1 MPTRLYLVPP
11 SRSATSKGS
20 TSNSAPPMAPLPMPS
35 PISASFS
42 SKLDLL
48 RAVRPGAAETVDML
62 IEDMLAKYEV
72 DRVDQEWAATSTDIQ
87 AGWKGRN

>member
-1 MPTRLYLVPP
+1 
-11 SRSATSKGS
+11 
-20 TSNSAPPMAPLPMPS
+20 
-35 PISASFS
+35 
-42 SKLDLL
+42 
-48 RAVRPGAAETVDML
+48 ML